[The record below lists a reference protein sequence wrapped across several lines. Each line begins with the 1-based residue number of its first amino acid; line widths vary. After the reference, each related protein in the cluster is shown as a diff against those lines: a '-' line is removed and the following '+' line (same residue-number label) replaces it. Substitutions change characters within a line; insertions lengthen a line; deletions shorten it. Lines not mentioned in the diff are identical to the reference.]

1 MPSRAEGRAAGVT
14 IADVAAHA
22 GVSMSTVSYA
32 LSGKRR
38 ISGPTR
44 ERVMRAVADLGYHP
58 HAGARSLASSQS
70 NVIAV
75 MVPLRTGMYVPVIM
89 EILMAMTTAARTHG
103 KDILLLTG
111 DEGTDGVR
119 RVAASGLADAAV
131 LMDVELHDERIP
143 VLREMSMPAVTVGL
157 PSEPGDLASID
168 LDFEA
173 AGGVCAD
180 HLADLGHDDVALI
193 GLSAGVY
200 HRRTGFAA
208 RTVSGF
214 MNRARE
220 RGLRATHTPCDGTFD
235 SAAHALT
242 RILDE
247 RPATSG
253 IVVQNEEAVGPL
265 MNLLRQF
272 GRGVPQD
279 VSVVA
284 ICPDQVAL
292 QTSPRLTSVP
302 IPAEEMGRGAIR
314 LAMARLS
321 GRPMAGA
328 TLIPPRLVVRGSSG
342 ARFTGGPAVG
352 GALGGPSDLPV

>member
-1 MPSRAEGRAAGVT
+1 MVT
-14 IADVAAHA
+14 IADVAARA
-22 GVSMSTVSYA
+22 GVSTSTVSYA

-58 HAGARSLASSQS
+58 HAGARSLASNRS

-75 MVPLRTGMYVPVIM
+75 MVPLRPGMYVPVIM
-89 EILMAMTTAARTHG
+89 EILMAMTTAARTYG
-103 KDILLLTG
+103 EDILLLTG

-143 VLREMSMPAVTVGL
+143 ILRELAMPAVAVGL
-157 PSEPGDLASID
+157 PAEPGELACID

-173 AGGVCAD
+173 AGALCAD

-193 GLSAGVY
+193 GVSHSVY
-200 HRRTGFAA
+200 RRYIGFAA
-208 RTVSGF
+208 RTLSGF
-214 MNRARE
+214 LSRARE
-220 RGLRATHTPCDGTFD
+220 RGLRATHRPCDGTFD
-235 SAAHALT
+235 SVVATLA

-247 RPATSG
+247 RPRTSG
-253 IVVQNEEAVGPL
+253 FAVQNEEAAGPL
-265 MNLLRQF
+265 TNLLRHCE
-272 GRGVPQD
+272 RD

-292 QTSPRLTSVP
+292 GCSPPLSSVP
-302 IPAEEMGRGAIR
+302 IPADEMGRGAIR
-314 LAMARLS
+314 LAMAQLS
-321 GRPMAGA
+321 GHPTTGA
-328 TLIPPRLVVRGSSG
+328 TLIPPRLVVRNSSG
-342 ARFTGGPAVG
+342 GRAPRR
-352 GALGGPSDLPV
+352 S